1 MHMKTVV
8 CEKKGIILMIRLNRP
23 KVLNAIN
30 MQLIREFLEALK
42 EAQEDPEV
50 KVVIVIGEG
59 RAFSSGYDLSENN
72 NTPIEEGI
80 KYIETLQDIT
90 RTMFRMDKPIIAAI
104 HGYALGAGCEWAMNC
119 DIRIAAEQSKFGFPE
134 TSIGAV
140 VTNGGTKLLPLLVGL
155 GRAKELI
162 FTCERIDAQQAE
174 QWGLVNR
181 VVPLNELE
189 TTAIK
194 MAQKIALNSSLSI
207 HLSKSALNRSISQDF
222 EQTLEHE
229 TKDLIIA
236 FSAEATK
243 KANAALD
250 IQK

>member
-1 MHMKTVV
+1 MKTVV